1 MSATEVNEKH
11 PLELDSPRFSVK
23 KPEARYDKQ
32 GEVPDAER
40 VKRAMQ
46 NFVKDFGRTAAIYME
61 SCIHCGMC
69 ADACHYYETTGN
81 PKYTPIWKIEPFK
94 QAYKREYGPFAWFY
108 RTLNLKSKITVE
120 RLEEWQELI
129 YDSCTVCGRCSLMCP
144 MGIDI
149 ATLVSLAR
157 HGMAKAG
164 LVPHELWAVAERGEK
179 EGSPLG
185 ATPKVF
191 KDRVEWLADDHEVE
205 IPVDKAKAD
214 VMCAMSSIEIMKYPQ
229 SIVATA
235 RIMKHLGIDWT
246 FRLDGYEATNFGLLS
261 GNADWQRDMTMKL
274 VNAAIACGA
283 KTVVLPECGHAYGA
297 LRWMGANAYG
307 KPLPFRVVHIAEFL
321 AENVKSGKLKLK
333 KVGKSVT
340 FHDPC
345 QISRRG
351 GATDAPREVLAA
363 LGVELREMTPGKGLN
378 WCCGGGGG
386 VVTIHRADPLRYKVF
401 QLKMNQIEDTGAELP
416 VTSCSNCRQTFDD
429 GQAHFKWDKTM
440 NSLLEMVADNLEG
453 AAA

>member
-1 MSATEVNEKH
+1 MSPADVNTEH
-11 PLELDSPRFSVK
+11 PLELEAPRFSVK
-23 KPEARYDKQ
+23 KPAVRHDKQ

-61 SCIHCGMC
+61 SCVHCGNC
-69 ADACHYYETTGN
+69 AEACHYYVTTGN

-108 RTLNLKSKITVE
+108 RTLNLKSAVSVE

-129 YDSCTVCGRCSLMCP
+129 YDSCTVCGRCSLICP

-149 ATLVSLAR
+149 ASLVTLAR
-157 HGMAKAG
+157 HGMSKAG

-191 KDRVEWLADDHEVE
+191 KERIEWLVDDYEVE
-205 IPVDKAKAD
+205 IPLDKAQAE
-214 VMCAMSSIEIMKYPQ
+214 VMCAMSSIEIMKYPE

-235 RIMKHLGIDWT
+235 KIMKHVGADWT

-261 GNADWQRDMTMKL
+261 GNAEWQREMSMKL
-274 VNAAIACGA
+274 INAAIACGA
-283 KTVVLPECGHAYGA
+283 KTLILPECGHAYGA
-297 LRWMGANAYG
+297 LRWMGANVYG
-307 KPLPFRVVHIAEFL
+307 KPLPFRVLHIAEFL
-321 AENVKSGKLKLK
+321 AEHVKSGRLKLNK
-333 KVGKSVT
+333 IGKSVT

-351 GATDAPREVLAA
+351 GAIEAPREVLTA
-363 LGVELREMTPGKGLN
+363 LGVELREMEPGKGLN

-386 VVTIHRADPLRYKVF
+386 VVTIHRADPLRYRVF
-401 QLKMNQIEDTGAELP
+401 QLKMNQIDETGAELP

-440 NSLLEMVADNLEG
+440 NSLLEMVADNLEEE
-453 AAA
+453 AA

>member
-1 MSATEVNEKH
+1 MSAADVNQEH
-11 PLELDSPRFSVK
+11 PLELESPRFSVK
-23 KPEARYDKQ
+23 KPAARYDKQ
-32 GEVPDAER
+32 GDAPDAER

-69 ADACHYYETTGN
+69 AEACHFYVTTED
-81 PKYTPIWKIEPFK
+81 PKYTPIWKLEPFK
-94 QAYKREYGPFAWFY
+94 QAYKREYGPFAWLY
-108 RTLNLKSKITVE
+108 RALNLKAKVTVE

-149 ATLVSLAR
+149 ASLVSLAR
-157 HGMAKAG
+157 HGMAKSG
-164 LVPHELWAVAERGEK
+164 LVPHELWAVAERAEK

-185 ATPKVF
+185 ATPSVF

-205 IPVDKAKAD
+205 IPVDKEQAD
-214 VMCAMSSIEIMKYPQ
+214 VMCTMSSIEIMKYPD

-235 RIMKHLGIDWT
+235 RIMNHLGVNWT

-261 GNADWQRDMTMKL
+261 GNADWQKHMSMKL
-274 VNAAIACGA
+274 INAAIACRA
-283 KTVVLPECGHAYGA
+283 KILVLPECGHAYGA
-297 LRWMGANAYG
+297 LRWSGANMYG
-307 KPLPFRVVHIAEFL
+307 KPLPFRVMHIAEFL
-321 AENVKSGKLKLK
+321 AENAKSGKLKLK
-333 KVGKSVT
+333 KLGKSVT

-345 QISRRG
+345 QIARRG
-351 GATDAPREVLAA
+351 GAIEAPREVLAA
-363 LGVELREMTPGKGLN
+363 LGVELREMEPGKGLN

-386 VVTIHRADPLRYKVF
+386 VVTIHRADPIRYKVF
-401 QLKMNQIEDTGAELP
+401 QLKMNQIEETGAELP
-416 VTSCSNCRQTFDD
+416 VTSCANCRQTFDD
-429 GQAHFKWDKTM
+429 GQAHFKWDKKM

-453 AAA
+453 KAA